1 MGWGEGGSRRLSKE
15 LPIPPLSLRFIEKHE
30 LLREGH
36 RSWRLSCPGLVL
48 VPLQCPTVLRGHAG
62 NKASVLR
69 AVEKTDPL
77 GGSHS
82 LDRCSRHTLLPL
94 SEVPP
99 SLPTPTHGV
108 RPEQRELCDNH
119 KLIIPGKKLSRK
131 THSKIGPKLPWAT
144 SSNKHCPQQWWL
156 AAPLAL
162 GLNSAGSYSLNQDKQ
177 PQNSVS

>member
-1 MGWGEGGSRRLSKE
+1 MFLTATGKQTRMGLGLGTEAPRRLSKE

-36 RSWRLSCPGLVL
+36 GSWRLSCPGLVL

-82 LDRCSRHTLLPL
+82 SDRCSRHTLLPL

-119 KLIIPGKKLSRK
+119 KLIIPGKKSSRK
-131 THSKIGPKLPWAT
+131 THSKIGPKLP
-144 SSNKHCPQQWWL
+144 
-156 AAPLAL
+156 
-162 GLNSAGSYSLNQDKQ
+162 
-177 PQNSVS
+177 